1 MRAIILFQHQ
11 TEAPSS
17 AHYFKNMFA
26 DFLSRFPRLACT
38 VYVIIGQNDLIVKL
52 TMRSFVA
59 KLGRMAEDKF
69 HVIVPKQYNEK
80 IKHLKGKQVKLVLDD
95 EL

>member
-1 MRAIILFQHQ
+1 M
-11 TEAPSS
+11 
-17 AHYFKNMFA
+17 
-26 DFLSRFPRLACT
+26 
-38 VYVIIGQNDLIVKL
+38 IVQGKL
-52 TMRSFVA
+52 QLKIVFVA